1 MDEMRMTPY
10 GSIMKGPPQM
20 NTIKIVKDT
29 VAMKMGG
36 LVHKMPDGSMM
47 LNSAMKKGGKVMK
60 KPAKGSKAM
69 KDKMAK
75 LRAMKK

>member
-1 MDEMRMTPY
+1 MDEMRYTPS
-10 GSIMKGPPQM
+10 GSIMKGPPQP
-20 NTIKIVKDT
+20 NVIKIIKDT
-29 VAMKMGG
+29 V
-36 LVHKMPDGSMM
+36 
-47 LNSAMKKGGKVMK
+47 AMKKGGKVMK

>member
-47 LNSAMKKGGKVMK
+47 LNSAMKKGGKVK

>member
-1 MDEMRMTPY
+1 MDEMRFTPS

-29 VAMKMGG
+29 V
-36 LVHKMPDGSMM
+36 V
-47 LNSAMKKGGKVMK
+47 MKKGGKVM

-75 LRAMKK
+75 LRSMKK